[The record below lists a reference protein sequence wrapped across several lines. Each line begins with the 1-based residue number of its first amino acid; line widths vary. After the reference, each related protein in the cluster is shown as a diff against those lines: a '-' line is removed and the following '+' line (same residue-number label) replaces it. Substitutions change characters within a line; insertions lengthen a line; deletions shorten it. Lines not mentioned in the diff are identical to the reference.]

1 MIKTS
6 DICAGIKTSLT
17 RQLFNLAK
25 QYDDVVDF
33 TLGDPDVQTHQAI
46 KDAACLAIQEGRTRY
61 SQNAG
66 LLALRETI
74 HDYYLRKEGLD
85 YKADGE
91 TIVTVGAMEGLYL
104 ALLTLL
110 DPGDEVLIP
119 APYYVNYVQM
129 CQMCHAV
136 PVVIDNPL
144 ADALSFNVEDLEAA
158 ITSRTKVIMINTPSN
173 PTGRIIPRD
182 KIEAIAEIAVRH
194 DLVVISDEV
203 YKSLIYERKDYR
215 SIAAMEGMRERTVL
229 INSLSK
235 EFCMTGWRIG
245 YVLGPSEVIEGMI
258 KLQENVAACAPLP
271 SQYAAIE
278 ALSGKEDYSSHM
290 LEVFRHRRDILT
302 EGIRSVPGL
311 SCTAPEATFYLMV
324 DISATGMGSEEF
336 AFELLKKE
344 HVALVPGITYGK
356 CCDRYVRIAFTVDED
371 IIREG
376 VRRIRKFVESL

>member
-1 MIKTS
+1 MIKISKVTE
-6 DICAGIKTSLT
+6 GIKTSLT

-25 QYDDVVDF
+25 EYDDVIDF

-46 KDAACLAIQEGRTRY
+46 KDAACIAIQNGKTRY

-66 LLALRETI
+66 LLQLRETI
-74 HDYYLRKEGLD
+74 HNYYIRTEGLNYSPID
-85 YKADGE
+85 E

-104 ALLTLL
+104 ALMSLL
-110 DPGDEVLIP
+110 DSGDEVIIP

-136 PVVIDNPL
+136 PIIIDNPD
-144 ADALSFNVEDLEAA
+144 ADELSFNVADIESA
-158 ITSRTKVIMINTPSN
+158 ITSRTKIIMINTPSN
-173 PTGRIIPRD
+173 PSGKIIPND
-182 KIEAIAEIAVRH
+182 KIGAIAEIAKKH
-194 DLVVISDEV
+194 NLVVISDEV
-203 YKSLIYERKDYR
+203 YKSLIYERDDYK
-215 SIAAMEGMRERTVL
+215 SIAAIDGMKERTIL

-245 YVLGPSEVIEGMI
+245 YVLGPSEVVAAMT

-278 ALSGKEDYSSHM
+278 ALSGNGDYSSSM
-290 LEVFRHRRDILT
+290 VDVFRARRNVLT
-302 EGIRSVPGL
+302 EGILSIEKL

-324 DISATGMGSEEF
+324 NISGTGMTSKEF

-344 HVALVPGITYGK
+344 HVALVPGITYGN
-356 CCDRYVRIAFTVDED
+356 CCDNYVRIAFTVEED
-371 IIREG
+371 KIREG
-376 VRRIRKFVESL
+376 VRRIKRFVESL

>member
-136 PVVIDNPL
+136 PVVIDNPM

-203 YKSLIYERKDYR
+203 YKSLVYERKDYR

-371 IIREG
+371 IISEG

>member
-203 YKSLIYERKDYR
+203 YKSLIYECKDYR

-376 VRRIRKFVESL
+376 VRKIRKFVENL

>member
-61 SQNAG
+61 SQYAG

-173 PTGRIIPRD
+173 PTG
-182 KIEAIAEIAVRH
+182 
-194 DLVVISDEV
+194 
-203 YKSLIYERKDYR
+203 
-215 SIAAMEGMRERTVL
+215 
-229 INSLSK
+229 
-235 EFCMTGWRIG
+235 
-245 YVLGPSEVIEGMI
+245 
-258 KLQENVAACAPLP
+258 PL
-271 SQYAAIE
+271 A
-278 ALSGKEDYSSHM
+278 
-290 LEVFRHRRDILT
+290 
-302 EGIRSVPGL
+302 
-311 SCTAPEATFYLMV
+311 
-324 DISATGMGSEEF
+324 
-336 AFELLKKE
+336 
-344 HVALVPGITYGK
+344 
-356 CCDRYVRIAFTVDED
+356 
-371 IIREG
+371 
-376 VRRIRKFVESL
+376 

>member
-1 MIKTS
+1 
-6 DICAGIKTSLT
+6 
-17 RQLFNLAK
+17 
-25 QYDDVVDF
+25 
-33 TLGDPDVQTHQAI
+33 
-46 KDAACLAIQEGRTRY
+46 
-61 SQNAG
+61 
-66 LLALRETI
+66 
-74 HDYYLRKEGLD
+74 
-85 YKADGE
+85 
-91 TIVTVGAMEGLYL
+91 MEGLYL

-203 YKSLIYERKDYR
+203 YKSLIYECKDYR

-290 LEVFRHRRDILT
+290 LEVFRQRRDILT

-324 DISATGMGSEEF
+324 DISATGMKAEEF
-336 AFELLKKE
+336 AMDLLEKNR
-344 HVALVPGITYGK
+344 VIVVPWHAFGATS
-356 CCDRYVRIAFTVDED
+356 DRYVRLSFAASEET
-371 IIREG
+371 IREG
-376 VRRIRKFVESL
+376 IR